1 MNLAEKKDIYMN
13 AYARYDPLKLNMSRP
28 QLKLEIC
35 RVCQIIESAH
45 I

>member
-1 MNLAEKKDIYMN
+1 MNIRKKGIYMN